1 MGNHLFR
8 KEGEVLGFPGNIF
21 FISEVG
27 INRKKESIKSKKTRK
42 VKLDFR
48 KKTITTM
55 KKEGRNW
62 KTQIRIKDKFNLV
75 KSTNDRDRY
84 SLI

>member
-27 INRKKESIKSKKTRK
+27 INRKKESIKSKKTSK

-48 KKTITTM
+48 KKTDNDQE
-55 KKEGRNW
+55 KRRKELENA
-62 KTQIRIKDKFNLV
+62 N
-75 KSTNDRDRY
+75 
-84 SLI
+84 